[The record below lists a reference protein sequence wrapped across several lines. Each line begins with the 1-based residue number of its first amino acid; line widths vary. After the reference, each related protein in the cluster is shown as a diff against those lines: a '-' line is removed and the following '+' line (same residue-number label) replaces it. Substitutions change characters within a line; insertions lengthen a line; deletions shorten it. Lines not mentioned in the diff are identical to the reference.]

1 MDSGQP
7 CTAKSAHRSDVVGV
21 GVDAAGLPGRMA
33 RCDGRGGV
41 VELRELVKGW
51 ACFPEQRQAM
61 IAAAPRRHRRL
72 DRFTRR
78 RWDLARI
85 AAVVHALCDRD
96 GVAVP
101 GWVWKHRAAEPV
113 GITPLM
119 DLRSGWAQRV
129 LADAPAAC
137 AYHNVWFDSSMIEST
152 SMHPA
157 AGHDRI

>member
-1 MDSGQP
+1 MAVRLD
-7 CTAKSAHRSDVVGV
+7 T
-21 GVDAAGLPGRMA
+21 AGLPGRMA
-33 RCDGRGGV
+33 RPDGRGAV
-41 VELRELVKGW
+41 VELRELVKWW
-51 ACFPEQRQAM
+51 ACFPDEREAM

-101 GWVWKHRAAEPV
+101 GWVWKHRAPEPV

-129 LADAPAAC
+129 LADAPRAC
-137 AYHNVWFDSSMIEST
+137 AHHNVWFDSSMIQSASTPSST
-152 SMHPA
+152 S
-157 AGHDRI
+157 HDRI

>member
-1 MDSGQP
+1 MDSDQP
-7 CTAKSAHRSDVVGV
+7 GTANHTHRSDVVGAR
-21 GVDAAGLPGRMA
+21 VDAAGLPGRMA
-33 RCDGRGGV
+33 RCDGRGGI
-41 VELRELVKGW
+41 VELRELVKRW
-51 ACFPEQRQAM
+51 ACCPEQRQAM
-61 IAAAPRRHRRL
+61 VAGAPRRHRCL

-78 RWDLARI
+78 RWDLARV

-101 GWVWKHRAAEPV
+101 GWVWKHRAPRPV
-113 GITPLM
+113 AITPLM

-152 SMHPA
+152 SGHSA
-157 AGHDRI
+157 AGHGQI